1 MRTTL
6 DVDKKL
12 LEEATRIAGEKSMSS
27 TVNKAL
33 AEFVRRRKLDDLRRL
48 IKETTL
54 IDTWREDEEAEL
66 EETQKQL
73 DGAG

>member
-6 DVDKKL
+6 EIDKSL
-12 LEEATRIAGEKSMSS
+12 LDEAAKMAGEKSLSV

-33 AEFVRRRKLDDLRRL
+33 AEYVRRRKLEGLRRL

-54 IDTWREDEEAEL
+54 ADTWREDEEAEL
-66 EETQKQL
+66 RETNEQL
-73 DGAG
+73 G